1 MSATA
6 ALVIN
11 PEAGRGLGRE
21 LGPAVAH
28 YLHELGLP
36 TRILNSTAQGDVE
49 AKVRAAL
56 ADKPGVLVVA
66 GGDGT
71 VHEAVNGWLKAGGGA
86 PLGVIPVGTG
96 NDFAKMLAP
105 SNDWREACWRMA
117 RGETRRVDAGRCN
130 DYYFANGLGV
140 GFDAQVALEANAI
153 RWLRGNAV
161 YGVALAKILLLKHSR
176 PQVTVR
182 YDGQE
187 LETDITLL
195 TVNNGRVEGGAFVMA
210 PDAEIDDGLFDVV
223 VAQGM
228 GRLGILQL
236 LPQVLKGEHMQHP
249 KVIKFRTSKLTVESD
264 EPLPIHADGELHYT
278 GPTRLEIEVLPKKLE
293 VIS

>member
-1 MSATA
+1 MTARA
-6 ALVIN
+6 ALIVN

-21 LGPAVAH
+21 LGPAVAR
-28 YLHELGLP
+28 YLAELGLP
-36 TRILNSTAQGDVE
+36 TRILNSTSQGDVE

-56 ADKPGVLVVA
+56 AEKPQVVIAA

-105 SNDWREACWRMA
+105 SNDWREACWRIA
-117 RGETRRVDAGRCN
+117 RGQTRKVDAGRCN

-140 GFDAQVALEANAI
+140 GFDAQVALEANGI
-153 RWLRGNAV
+153 RWIRGNAV
-161 YGVALAKILLLKHSR
+161 YGLALAKILLLKHSR
-176 PQVTVR
+176 PRVR
-182 YDGQE
+182 VRHDGQE
-187 LETDITLL
+187 LDTDITLL

-228 GRLGILQL
+228 GRLGILGL
-236 LPQVLKGEHMQHP
+236 LPQVLKGEHLFHP
-249 KVIKFRTSKLTVESD
+249 KVIKFRTARLTVESD
-264 EPLPIHADGELHYT
+264 EPLPVHADGELHYT
-278 GPTRLEIEVLPKKLE
+278 GPTKLDIEVLPKKLE

>member
-1 MSATA
+1 MRAT
-6 ALVIN
+6 LVIN

-21 LGPAVAH
+21 LGPAVARH
-28 YLHELGLP
+28 LTELGL
-36 TRILNSTAQGDVE
+36 TTHILNSTRQGDVE

-56 ADKPGVLVVA
+56 ADKPGVVIAA
-66 GGDGT
+66 GGDCT

-105 SNDWREACWRMA
+105 SNDWREACWRIA

-140 GFDAQVALEANAI
+140 GFDAQVALEANGI
-153 RWLRGNAV
+153 QWLRGNAV

-176 PQVTVR
+176 PRVR
-182 YDGQE
+182 VRHDGEE
-187 LETDITLL
+187 LDTDITLL

-223 VAQGM
+223 VAKGM

-236 LPQVLKGEHMQHP
+236 LPQVLKGQHMSHP
-249 KVIKFRTSKLTVESD
+249 KVVKFRTSKLTVESD
-264 EPLPIHADGELHYT
+264 EPLPVHADGELHYT
-278 GPTRLEIEVLPKKLE
+278 GPTRLEIEVLPKRLE

>member
-1 MSATA
+1 MRAV
-6 ALVIN
+6 LVIN

-21 LGPAVAH
+21 LGPALAR
-28 YLHELGLP
+28 YLAELGLP
-36 TRILNSTAQGDVE
+36 TRVLNSTSQGDVE

-56 ADKPGVLVVA
+56 AEKPQVVIAA

-105 SNDWREACWRMA
+105 SNDWREACWRIV
-117 RGETRRVDAGRCN
+117 RGETRLVDAGRCN

-140 GFDAQVALEANAI
+140 GFDAQVALEANGI
-153 RWLRGNAV
+153 RWIRGNAV
-161 YGVALAKILLLKHSR
+161 YGLALAKILLLKHSR
-176 PQVTVR
+176 PKVR
-182 YDGQE
+182 VRHDGQE
-187 LETDITLL
+187 LDTDITLL

-236 LPQVLKGEHMQHP
+236 LPQVLKGEHLFHP
-249 KVIKFRTSKLTVESD
+249 KVIKFRTARLTVESD
-264 EPLPIHADGELHYT
+264 EPLPVHADGELHYT
-278 GPTRLEIEVLPKKLE
+278 GPTKLDIEVLPKKLE